1 MTKLLVSAALAW
13 TLASTSPGL
22 AQGTPEQRAACTG
35 DAFRL
40 CAAEIPDVPRI
51 TACMKS
57 NFSRLSPACKAVFH
71 EGQYHDTDSQPP
83 KAAMHLL

>member
-13 TLASTSPGL
+13 TLASTLAGL

-40 CAAEIPDVPRI
+40 CAAEIPDISRI

-57 NFSRLSPACKAVFH
+57 NFSRLSPACKAVFMK
-71 EGQYHDTDSQPP
+71 GSDHDADSQPP
-83 KAAMHLL
+83 Q